1 MIEEKLKLLK
11 EVGFTDSEIKFYTS
25 LLSLGKTDSK
35 TISKKA
41 NIPIARVYSIAE
53 KLAEKGLVRMLP
65 GHPSM
70 FEVIPPSQAFSKFLE
85 KIEEKKKAM
94 ESLIIDLQKTF
105 SEREQEEEEILVYK
119 DLNSIKKEIIKIDE
133 STKKEV
139 SIYSRFVTRD
149 EEILESLERLVK
161 RKVKVRVTGAV
172 RNQTSELIAY
182 SYKNVG
188 CEVKILGEE
197 DYAPLTFSIHDDDA
211 LFLLFES
218 EKNPNNYLNLT
229 LKNRKIVQMF
239 SNLFNYYWEKGKK
252 I

>member
-70 FEVIPPSQAFSKFLE
+70 FEATSPSEGFSKLLE
-85 KIEEKKKAM
+85 KIELKKRKI
-94 ESLIIDLQKTF
+94 ESLVTEFQKIF
-105 SEREQEEEEILVYK
+105 YERKEEEEEILLYK
-119 DLNSIKKEIIKIDE
+119 DFNVIKKEILE
-133 STKKEV
+133 SNLSSKRE
-139 SIYSRFVTRD
+139 ICMYSKFTRRD

-172 RNQTSELIAY
+172 
-182 SYKNVG
+182 
-188 CEVKILGEE
+188 
-197 DYAPLTFSIHDDDA
+197 
-211 LFLLFES
+211 
-218 EKNPNNYLNLT
+218 
-229 LKNRKIVQMF
+229 
-239 SNLFNYYWEKGKK
+239 
-252 I
+252 